1 MRLTVAAETP
11 TSAAICWPV
20 WRCRRK
26 DSTAEQMAGVAWLGD
41 ESGLEDR
48 SRKPSTPSAAN
59 RAIHLAAVF
68 GVVLNHR
75 ADHHLSTFR
84 RQRRIPV
91 RVHSVLCESL
101 TFGDI
106 SVHGPN
112 RMDNLL
118 KGHS

>member
-1 MRLTVAAETP
+1 MKAASKTGRA
-11 TSAAICWPV
+11 SFNA
-20 WRCRRK
+20 
-26 DSTAEQMAGVAWLGD
+26 L
-41 ESGLEDR
+41 GLEPRNPFGDR
-48 SRKPSTPSAAN
+48 LWRRVELPRGGGLGQPT
-59 RAIHLAAVF
+59 ID
-68 GVVLNHR
+68 HR
-75 ADHHLSTFR
+75 ADHHLATFR

-118 KGHS
+118 KVHS